1 MTDRELDH
9 LTEEYLDAMTREDF
23 VELDRIWEIAA
34 FDKSLEDALHELHA
48 AVNADN
54 RERETAAATRA
65 ITDSVE
71 THLKSAEIVTPST
84 GPVTVGDVARELFLH
99 PPDRL
104 VAEAHQL
111 NQTLEASR
119 ELLPEELGLTKLIA
133 WAESQFGPAPSEYW
147 KAFRL
152 AALKLER
159 RRGSAIEYQLAARR
173 APKPE
178 EPK

>member
-1 MTDRELDH
+1 MTDCEMDRLAEQ
-9 LTEEYLDAMTREDF
+9 YLVAIYNEDF
-23 VELDRIWEIAA
+23 STIERIWEMAA
-34 FDKSLEDALHELHA
+34 LDTQLEEALHELHV
-48 AVNADN
+48 AVDADD

-65 ITDSVE
+65 ITNSVQS
-71 THLKSAEIVTPST
+71 HLKSAEIVAPST
-84 GPVTVGDVARELFLH
+84 SPVTVGDVARELFLH

-104 VAEAHQL
+104 AAEAHQL

-119 ELLPEELGLTKLIA
+119 EVLPEELGLTKLIA

>member
-1 MTDRELDH
+1 MTDREIDRLA
-9 LTEEYLDAMTREDF
+9 EQYLVAIYNEDF
-23 VELDRIWEIAA
+23 STIERIWEIAA
-34 FDKSLEDALHELHA
+34 FDTPLEDALHELHV
-48 AVNADN
+48 AVDADDL
-54 RERETAAATRA
+54 ERETAAATHA
-65 ITDSVE
+65 ITNAVQS
-71 THLKSAEIVTPST
+71 HLKSAEIVTPST

-104 VAEAHQL
+104 AAEAHQL
-111 NQTLEASR
+111 NQTLETSR
-119 ELLPEELGLTKLIA
+119 EVLPEELGLTKLIA
-133 WAESQFGPAPSEYW
+133 WAEGQFGPAPSDYW